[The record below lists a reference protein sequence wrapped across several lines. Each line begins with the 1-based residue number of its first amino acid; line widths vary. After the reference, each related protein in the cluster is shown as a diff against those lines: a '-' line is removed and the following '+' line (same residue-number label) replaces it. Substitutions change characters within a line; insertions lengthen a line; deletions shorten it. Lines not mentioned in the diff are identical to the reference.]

1 MAQEIAKFTIAFE
14 SDTKDFQ
21 KDIQKAE
28 KTAEKSTQN
37 ISKTAQSNLKITQT
51 AFQNLTAQVK
61 SFAVAFASFAAL
73 KSAFSSYTQFTGD
86 LINSNAL
93 LGLNTQQLS
102 AMGRAM
108 TRFGGDLNS
117 VTSALK
123 SMNSNM
129 QEAKFGG
136 GALVEVAKKYGIVIS
151 PYQKADK
158 ALLNLAK
165 SIKNLSLQT
174 KTAIM
179 GQLGLDEAMQRALI
193 DGGAELER
201 LVQKQKLLGVETEED
216 IKNAKEFQYA
226 WADLK
231 DLFAG
236 IAREMMKGILPILKG
251 IVKAMTWFVDIVRN
265 NKVFITAFFVGLL
278 IALTP
283 ILAILAKMA
292 IASITAFA
300 PFYAIGAVITAI
312 ALIFEDIY
320 YYFMGWDSVTGD
332 LVKKFPILAKI
343 LKPIRPIVMGIV
355 AGFKKIWEF
364 IKDPSWNRF
373 KDIFTTLGSSAR
385 EVIDMIMNGFGKFFD
400 YLAEKFPILAKIL
413 KPIRPIV
420 MGIVA
425 GFKKIWEFIKDPS
438 WNRFKDIFTTLG
450 SSAREVIDMIMNGF
464 GKFFDYLA
472 EKFPALAPIFDGMK
486 KQFFALVNLVKELW
500 QAVKNFF
507 SALFEWN
514 FDGMIQAVKDA
525 IKAIMNVFSETW
537 NNIKN
542 MGSGLLDKITPDFL
556 KSDKGKGDLTQIPVQ
571 PTLTPSVVN
580 NGGANNNV
588 TINNNVNNAITTN
601 ATTSQIAGATE
612 KALINS
618 VSSQRQLVGG
628 Y

>member
-21 KDIQKAE
+21 KDIQQAE
-28 KTAEKSTQN
+28 KIAEKSTQN

-86 LINSNAL
+86 LINANAL
-93 LGLNTQQLS
+93 LGLNTEQLS

-165 SIKNLSLQT
+165 SMKNLSLQT

-193 DGGAELER
+193 DGGVELER
-201 LVQKQKLLGVETEED
+201 LIQKQKLLGVETEED

-332 LVKKFPILAKI
+332 LVKKYPILAKI

-364 IKDPSWNRF
+364 IKDPSWNKF

-385 EVIDMIMNGFGKFFD
+385 EVIDMI
-400 YLAEKFPILAKIL
+400 I
-413 KPIRPIV
+413 
-420 MGIVA
+420 
-425 GFKKIWEFIKDPS
+425 
-438 WNRFKDIFTTLG
+438 
-450 SSAREVIDMIMNGF
+450 NGF

-542 MGSGLLDKITPDFL
+542 MGSGLIDKITPDFL

-580 NGGANNNV
+580 NAGANNNI

-601 ATTSQIAGATE
+601 ATTSQITGATE

>member
-400 YLAEKFPILAKIL
+400 YLAEKFP
-413 KPIRPIV
+413 
-420 MGIVA
+420 
-425 GFKKIWEFIKDPS
+425 
-438 WNRFKDIFTTLG
+438 
-450 SSAREVIDMIMNGF
+450 
-464 GKFFDYLA
+464 
-472 EKFPALAPIFDGMK
+472 ALAPIFDGMK

>member
-21 KDIQKAE
+21 KDIQQAE
-28 KTAEKSTQN
+28 KIAEKSTQN

-86 LINSNAL
+86 LINANAL
-93 LGLNTQQLS
+93 LGLNTEQLS

-136 GALVEVAKKYGIVIS
+136 GALVEEAKKYGIVIS

-165 SIKNLSLQT
+165 SMKNLSLQT

-193 DGGAELER
+193 DGGVELER
-201 LVQKQKLLGVETEED
+201 LIQKQKLLGVETEED

-332 LVKKFPILAKI
+332 LVKKYPILAKI

-364 IKDPSWNRF
+364 IKDPSWNKF

-385 EVIDMIMNGFGKFFD
+385 EVIDMI
-400 YLAEKFPILAKIL
+400 I
-413 KPIRPIV
+413 
-420 MGIVA
+420 
-425 GFKKIWEFIKDPS
+425 
-438 WNRFKDIFTTLG
+438 
-450 SSAREVIDMIMNGF
+450 NGF

-514 FDGMIQAVKDA
+514 FDGMIQAVNDA

-542 MGSGLLDKITPDFL
+542 MGSGLIDKITPDFL

-580 NGGANNNV
+580 NAGANNNI

-601 ATTSQIAGATE
+601 ATTSQITGATE